1 MLCLLVFV
9 KEKIYIGIGYCIVF
23 VSIKKIGVFI
33 NIKEYVKNYKFKMRI
48 YDDLKY

>member
-23 VSIKKIGVFI
+23 VSIKKNWSFYKYKGVC
-33 NIKEYVKNYKFKMRI
+33 
-48 YDDLKY
+48 